1 MYAILRG
8 VAILAPKLEVR
19 VGAGRRKL
27 LPRPLESDA
36 RRFEG
41 LGCSA
46 AVLAGIA
53 ARVEAASM
61 GRLVGTETDMAD
73 PHVTEVDV
81 PALAVPILV
90 ATSGEFGHRA
100 IFIGHQPRAARVRP
114 WRG

>member
-46 AVLAGIA
+46 AALAGIA
-53 ARVEAASM
+53 ARVEAATPTPLGSM
-61 GRLVGTETDMAD
+61 GRLAGTETDMAG
-73 PHVTEVDV
+73 V
-81 PALAVPILV
+81 
-90 ATSGEFGHRA
+90 G
-100 IFIGHQPRAARVRP
+100 
-114 WRG
+114 